1 MLQKNNIL
9 RASAEAKHSSKEI
22 IGSAT
27 GFPAMLR
34 VNKDNYVGAFYRVGS
49 WDWGIQTQ

>member
-34 VNKDNYVGAFYRVGS
+34 VNKENYVGAFRKDGR
-49 WDWGIQTQ
+49 WDWGIRTQ

>member
-9 RASAEAKHSSKEI
+9 RTSAEAKHSSKEI

-34 VNKDNYVGAFYRVGS
+34 VNKENYVETFHGVGS
-49 WDWGIQTQ
+49 WDWGIRTR